1 MPITNLTADELRLTV
16 DPDSLGF
23 TDTSA
28 LLEHALPWIGQERAE
43 IAATFGLGMDQA
55 DYNLFVLGEVGSGRS
70 SLLKQ
75 AMQAMGAQRPTPPDL
90 CYLYNFDRPERPRAL
105 RLPAGQGRVLR
116 QCMARMMKTLPTVI
130 PQQLDG
136 PDFKVESER
145 LAASYKEEES
155 KAFAALEAFAE
166 ARNFLMLH
174 LRDLLADGLVWE
186 KLRRFLRGGLLQI
199 EEPGTAFAPIPVRS
213 RFP

>member
-1 MPITNLTADELRLTV
+1 MHGADDE
-16 DPDSLGF
+16 DP
-23 TDTSA
+23 A
-28 LLEHALPWIGQERAE
+28 HRH
-43 IAATFGLGMDQA
+43 
-55 DYNLFVLGEVGSGRS
+55 
-70 SLLKQ
+70 
-75 AMQAMGAQRPTPPDL
+75 
-90 CYLYNFDRPERPRAL
+90 
-105 RLPAGQGRVLR
+105 PA
-116 QCMARMMKTLPTVI
+116 
-130 PQQLDG
+130 QLDG